1 MSRPALLVVIEHGYR
16 GSAEVQFS
24 DLLYVCQGLHSR
36 LGGAD
41 LLLRGGAV
49 SFAVE
54 TGPVAPLR
62 IGARSLETAPDPR
75 RSLRALLA
83 AGVRTRVDEADLI
96 DRGFTVDR
104 LISGVAAGDSAE
116 LAAQWPDYQRVWFL

>member
-24 DLLYVCQGLHSR
+24 DLLYVCLGLHSR

-54 TGPVAPLR
+54 AGPVPPLR
-62 IGARSLETAPDPR
+62 IGARLLETAPDPR
-75 RSLRALLA
+75 RSLARLLA
-83 AGVRTRVDEADLI
+83 AGVRAWADEADLNH
-96 DRGFTVDR
+96 RGFTADR
-104 LISGVAAGDSAE
+104 LIDGVAAADGAE
-116 LAAQWPDYQRVWFL
+116 LAAQWPEYQRVWFL